1 MIESYMGHRITTDCS
16 IRKRKHKCYHHI
28 MRSYR
33 REKNV
38 VYVKDSVYCNAKKAK
53 TLVSIENIKT
63 ITPVEFWNLGI
74 VSYGGKNAIL

>member
-1 MIESYMGHRITTDCS
+1 
-16 IRKRKHKCYHHI
+16 